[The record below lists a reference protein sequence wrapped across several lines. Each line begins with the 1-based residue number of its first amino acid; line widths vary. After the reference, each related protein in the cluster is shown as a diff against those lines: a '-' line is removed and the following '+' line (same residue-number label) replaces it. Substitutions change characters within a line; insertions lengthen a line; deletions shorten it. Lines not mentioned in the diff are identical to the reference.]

1 MQISVHDVVPA
12 VSSFLKISFYL
23 PLDIRQCH
31 IQGHRNEM
39 KGAGAELQ
47 KGHFSRKRAIVCK
60 LVGGSP
66 PPQPPSTLFR
76 I

>member
-31 IQGHRNEM
+31 IQGRRNEM

-47 KGHFSRKRAIVCK
+47 KGHFF
-60 LVGGSP
+60 
-66 PPQPPSTLFR
+66 T
-76 I
+76 